1 MHGRARERGRGR
13 RALLSAEAR
22 APAPG
27 AAGSRARFGAI
38 GFLGGLLGSL
48 LGVGG
53 GFVMVP
59 LQVLWAKV
67 SQHRA
72 IGTSL
77 AVIVPIALAGVPIYA
92 LAGGQ
97 VDFRLVLPL
106 VVGAVFGA
114 YVGAR
119 AVARLPEDKLRGVV
133 ALVLLVA
140 GLKQLVFPG

>member
-1 MHGRARERGRGR
+1 V
-13 RALLSAEAR
+13 
-22 APAPG
+22 PAASP
-27 AAGSRARFGAI
+27 AGSRARFGAI
-38 GFLGGLLGSL
+38 GFLGGFLGSL

-67 SQHRA
+67 GQHRA

-92 LAGGQ
+92 LVGGQ
-97 VDFRLVLPL
+97 VDFRLVVPL

-119 AVARLPEDKLRGVV
+119 AVARVPEDKLRGVV
-133 ALVLLVA
+133 ALVLLAA

>member
-1 MHGRARERGRGR
+1 
-13 RALLSAEAR
+13 L
-22 APAPG
+22 
-27 AAGSRARFGAI
+27 
-38 GFLGGLLGSL
+38 LGGFLGSL

-59 LQVLWAKV
+59 LQVLWAKAG
-67 SQHRA
+67 QHRA

-77 AVIVPIALAGVPIYA
+77 AVIVPIALAGVPVYA

-97 VDFRLVLPL
+97 VDFRLAVPL

-119 AVARLPEDKLRGVV
+119 GMARLPEDKLRGVV

>member
-1 MHGRARERGRGR
+1 
-13 RALLSAEAR
+13 
-22 APAPG
+22 
-27 AAGSRARFGAI
+27 
-38 GFLGGLLGSL
+38 
-48 LGVGG
+48 
-53 GFVMVP
+53 MVP

-67 SQHRA
+67 GEHRA

-77 AVIVPIALAGVPIYA
+77 AVIVPIGLAGVPIYA

-97 VDFRLVLPL
+97 VDFRLALPL
-106 VVGAVFGA
+106 VVGAIFGA

-119 AVARLPEDKLRGVV
+119 AVARLPEDKLRRVV